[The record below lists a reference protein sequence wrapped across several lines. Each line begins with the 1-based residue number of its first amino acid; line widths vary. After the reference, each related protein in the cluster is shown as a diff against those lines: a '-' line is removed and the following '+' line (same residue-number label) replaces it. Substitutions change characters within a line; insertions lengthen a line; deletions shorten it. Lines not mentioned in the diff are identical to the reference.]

1 LAIESSNDYSLLSL
15 VLWLL
20 TKIIAHLPPG
30 SNAAAGLH
38 HGCPFKNFDETQLR
52 VTLQQ
57 LQVANS
63 EIGEIVAKVK
73 GQHYQIACGK
83 YSTAASTLHCCP
95 YPYPCP
101 FSLPLPPAP
110 APAPAPAPTCP
121 SLYPCP
127 RPDTLTALTHLTSL
141 PRYFEAKHKGSTLIE
156 TELGGISHPNQYF
169 EQVPLR
175 PCCVATPLP
184 RHTSSPCHAT
194 APYLAT
200 PLTSRLSSTRRKSSR
215 SRRRWRPRVRPPRRR
230 PPPSTRS
237 WCRPDATRVGGLHG
251 WLWVARSMAPHGA
264 ASRRPARAFTCCVC

>member
-1 LAIESSNDYSLLSL
+1 MESSNDYSLLSL

-95 YPYPCP
+95 YPYPFP
-101 FSLPLPPAP
+101 LPLPLPLPLSVPTSTPAP
-110 APAPAPAPTCP
+110 G
-121 SLYPCP
+121 
-127 RPDTLTALTHLTSL
+127 PDTLTALTHLTSL

-175 PCCVATPLP
+175 PCCAATPLP
-184 RHTSSPCHAT
+184 RHTSSPCH
-194 APYLAT
+194 PLPRYPPLAVVQV
-200 PLTSRLSSTRRKSSR
+200 LRGERAQGAGGAGGQGSGRQDDACH
-215 SRRRWRPRVRPPRRR
+215 PRRGGGAGL
-230 PPPSTRS
+230 TR
-237 WCRPDATRVGGLHG
+237 G
-251 WLWVARSMAPHGA
+251 WLWLRAMAPRVTLPRRGA
-264 ASRRPARAFTCCVC
+264 QRGGTCLNGGLR

>member
-1 LAIESSNDYSLLSL
+1 MHVAL
-15 VLWLL
+15 LL
-20 TKIIAHLPPG
+20 TKIIADPSG

-83 YSTAASTLHCCP
+83 YSTAGSTLHCCP
-95 YPYPCP
+95 YPYPFP
-101 FSLPLPPAP
+101 LPLPLPLPLSVPTSTPAP
-110 APAPAPAPTCP
+110 G
-121 SLYPCP
+121 
-127 RPDTLTALTHLTSL
+127 PDTLTALTHLTSL

-200 PLTSRLSSTRRKSSR
+200 PLTSRLSSTRRKRSR